1 MNGTDFFDLKTGER
15 LAEIGELLARGLTRL
30 HNRQSSTFV
39 GVDRESSLHFTPDQS
54 GHANP
59 VSPEVNA

>member
-1 MNGTDFFDLKTGER
+1 MNGTDFFFRKTGER

-30 HNRQSSTFV
+30 HNRQSSAFV
-39 GVDRESSLHFTPDQS
+39 AESGETSLHFTPDQS